1 MNTIETSRAI
11 SFHKLQD
18 RTMELLFRA
27 QTFSKWSHELY
38 KLYDPTSGNS
48 RTLFITMHV
57 NLYFA
62 EALIC
67 THTLLFGNTEDK
79 KEEISIGYLYSKY
92 KSELNELPPDKNNFE
107 DIRGEYVRMHLH
119 NIRHK
124 FFAHKDIVDLGD
136 PVTGFLNRIEEKHIS
151 NLENILTRIE
161 KLLYQTLPDPV
172 ANNYFISFYQ
182 PAFDYL
188 KDKITK
194 KDT

>member
-1 MNTIETSRAI
+1 MNTTETIRTI

-18 RTMELLFRA
+18 RIMELLFRA

-38 KLYDPTSGNS
+38 KLYDPTSDSS
-48 RTLFITMHV
+48 RNLFIAMHV

-79 KEEISIGYLYSKY
+79 KEEISIGYLNSKY
-92 KSELNELPPDKNNFE
+92 KNKLNELPPDENSFG
-107 DIRGEYVRMHLH
+107 DIRDEYVRMHLH

-136 PVTGFLNRIEEKHIS
+136 PVTGFLNRIEERHIS

-188 KDKITK
+188 KAQIMKNEA
-194 KDT
+194 